1 MAVFPDGYA
10 QVMRG
15 ATGGLQF
22 MRAWHKE
29 WAVPTTGAISP
40 ARDRP
45 GEAPL
50 KMLFER
56 MAVPLA
62 VAGTPGTCLGKRRL
76 MAIYRVKLD
85 VPDIPANISY
95 TGQYQRRQFPQSGN
109 SLVSTVMWFT
119 ACNSSARS
127 PCRSPNWSSGPG
139 PRRTWTACEIS
150 LPYVTHC
157 WRCYRP

>member
-1 MAVFPDGYA
+1 MTMAVFPDGYA

-29 WAVPTTGAISP
+29 WVVPTTGAISP
-40 ARDRP
+40 ARDRL

-62 VAGTPGTCLGKRRL
+62 VAGRPVR
-76 MAIYRVKLD
+76 A
-85 VPDIPANISY
+85 SE
-95 TGQYQRRQFPQSGN
+95 
-109 SLVSTVMWFT
+109 
-119 ACNSSARS
+119 SA
-127 PCRSPNWSSGPG
+127 G
-139 PRRTWTACEIS
+139 
-150 LPYVTHC
+150 
-157 WRCYRP
+157 